1 MDMFI
6 PTVYHNINTIVQG
19 GQCMKNMINLES
31 FANGALAER
40 MNQALKEVLENIA
53 DPNTEWK
60 TKRKLNLEMK
70 FTTGEDRELTE
81 VEIIAKTKLAP
92 KSSVSTKIIID
103 KDLDGEV
110 LATEFK
116 KQVPGQTAMK
126 VDAETGEITTTVK
139 EEVGDTSGLKIVK

>member
-1 MDMFI
+1 ME
-6 PTVYHNINTIVQG
+6 
-19 GQCMKNMINLES
+19 KMINLET
-31 FANGALAER
+31 FADGALAER

-70 FTTGEDRELTE
+70 FTTGADRELTE
-81 VEIIAKTKLAP
+81 VEIVAKTKLAP
-92 KSSVSTKIIID
+92 KESVSTKIIID

-116 KQVPGQTAMK
+116 KQTPGQTYIK
-126 VDAETGEITTTVK
+126 VDKETGEVLGEQEK
-139 EEVGDTSGLKIVK
+139 QDTEGLQIIK